1 MDYDNFGSILTSKR
15 LPTFIP
21 NRINGI
27 SGKQLIEGTGI
38 SSDLNLEGNG
48 IYAFRNTFSE
58 LENVDGLRLGIDKFD
73 NKAKFF
79 IGDPNHFMKWDGEN
93 ATINGKLYSVEGNI
107 GGWIINSDSLTGT
120 KVKLKSTG
128 EIISGNI
135 SGNRVEMDGLAEEVR
150 FYASDGTKTATI
162 RTAGNSLNSGLVI
175 DINELTAQGSF
186 DVNIGAENH
195 LSIYQS
201 AAGLSSVDI
210 TAVFVNIKGDEVVID
225 SPSITFKDSL
235 VPVVYQTYP

>member
-93 ATINGKLYSVEGNI
+93 ATINGKLYSVEGDI
-107 GGWIINSDSLTGT
+107 GGWIINSTSLTGNQA
-120 KVKLKSTG
+120 KLLSSG
-128 EIISGNI
+128 SLELGVSGGRQIIIDGN
-135 SGNRVEMDGLAEEVR
+135 NEKME
-150 FYASDGTKTATI
+150 FYSSDGVLRAVMQYDQSQNAI
-162 RTAGNSLNSGLVI
+162 AIIAEGSNRIAFGNNVGTPQEAKIQILNQEITLDAPLGVY
-175 DINELTAQGSF
+175 ING
-186 DVNIGAENH
+186 
-195 LSIYQS
+195 
-201 AAGLSSVDI
+201 
-210 TAVFVNIKGDEVVID
+210 
-225 SPSITFKDSL
+225 
-235 VPVVYQTYP
+235 VPY